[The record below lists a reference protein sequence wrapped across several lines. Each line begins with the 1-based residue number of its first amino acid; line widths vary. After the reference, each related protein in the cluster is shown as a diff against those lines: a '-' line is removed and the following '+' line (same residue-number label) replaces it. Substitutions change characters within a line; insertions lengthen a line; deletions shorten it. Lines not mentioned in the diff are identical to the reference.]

1 MEDAAS
7 VEIVPR
13 FFDADVEIC
22 QMANIL
28 GTAGQF
34 HGHRGVVES
43 TLEVVRGFADPAF
56 IPEEVREQGD
66 RVATA
71 VLFRGTGRVSGVP
84 VTMRAGHLFTLRD
97 GLIVR
102 FEVFQDP
109 AAALGA
115 VGVVQQHGR
124 GPA

>member
-1 MEDAAS
+1 MPSANAATIRSLYERLMGAGCMEDAAS

-43 TLEVVRGFADPAF
+43 TLEVVRGFADRRSSPKRFASKAIASRRRSCF
-56 IPEEVREQGD
+56 
-66 RVATA
+66 A
-71 VLFRGTGRVSGVP
+71 GRAES
-84 VTMRAGHLFTLRD
+84 
-97 GLIVR
+97 
-102 FEVFQDP
+102 
-109 AAALGA
+109 AAC
-115 VGVVQQHGR
+115 Q
-124 GPA
+124 

>member
-1 MEDAAS
+1 
-7 VEIVPR
+7 
-13 FFDADVEIC
+13 
-22 QMANIL
+22 
-28 GTAGQF
+28 
-34 HGHRGVVES
+34 
-43 TLEVVRGFADPAF
+43 
-56 IPEEVREQGD
+56 
-66 RVATA
+66 
-71 VLFRGTGRVSGVP
+71 
-84 VTMRAGHLFTLRD
+84 MRAGHLFTLRD